1 MDMYIVTLERGDRRA
16 TFAVHAHHADD
27 AARMALARR
36 TGWKIVDVTLDN
48 LPKAIH
54 VADEEL
60 EPAPEARPIPEVLF
74 DGPAVYDALLD
85 AERYR
90 TSPQNVSAVLDA
102 VVRIMRGT
110 MNVERS

>member
-1 MDMYIVTLERGDRRA
+1 MFYEEKLINGRLWCRGTPTGEWQLVTIEALTRRVLAAEADLERA
-16 TFAVHAHHADD
+16 MENHADD
-27 AARMALARR
+27 LSA
-36 TGWKIVDVTLDN
+36 
-48 LPKAIH
+48 
-54 VADEEL
+54 
-60 EPAPEARPIPEVLF
+60 APEARTIPEVLF

-110 MNVERS
+110 MNRERS